1 MNLLLLDV
9 RPDPIPVAGPAGLI
23 LLALVVLLITA
34 ALIGFFVVLLKRRK
48 RAGGSSA
55 RVGHAVSPAAA
66 EQTQPSNPNQP

>member
-23 LLALVVLLITA
+23 LLALVVLIITV
-34 ALIGFFVVLLKRRK
+34 ALVGFFVVLLKRRK

-55 RVGHAVSPAAA
+55 RVGRSVVPAASRKA
-66 EQTQPSNPNQP
+66 QPSNPNQP